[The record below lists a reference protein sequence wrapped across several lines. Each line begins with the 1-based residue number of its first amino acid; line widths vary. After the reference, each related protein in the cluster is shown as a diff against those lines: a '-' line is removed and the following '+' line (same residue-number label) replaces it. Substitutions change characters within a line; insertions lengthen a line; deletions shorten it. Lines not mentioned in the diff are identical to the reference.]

1 MKQFIVS
8 TAAAAL
14 AIAAVIITPLAFDSR
29 PARLLL
35 LAIMGM
41 TALGAFAEAAFCHGR
56 HCRRHGG
63 LIGSEARHVAL

>member
-1 MKQFIVS
+1 MKQIIVS

-14 AIAAVIITPLAFDSR
+14 AIAAIAITPLAFDSR

-35 LAIMGM
+35 LAIMGL

-63 LIGSEARHVAL
+63 LIGSEAHHAAR

>member
-1 MKQFIVS
+1 MKQLITS
-8 TAAAAL
+8 TAAVAL
-14 AIAAVIITPLAFDSR
+14 AIAAIVITPLAFDSW

-35 LAIMGM
+35 LAIMGL

-63 LIGSEARHVAL
+63 LIGSEARHAAC

>member
-1 MKQFIVS
+1 MKQIIVS

-14 AIAAVIITPLAFDSR
+14 AIAAAIITPLAFDSL

-35 LAIMGM
+35 LAIMGL

-63 LIGSEARHVAL
+63 LIRSEAHHAAR

>member
-1 MKQFIVS
+1 MKQLITS
-8 TAAAAL
+8 TAAVAL
-14 AIAAVIITPLAFDSR
+14 AIAAAIITPLAFDSR

-63 LIGSEARHVAL
+63 LIGSEAHHAAC